1 MYLITGLGNP
11 GRSYS
16 KNRHNVG
23 FMLVDLMAAEAGMKF
38 ERRGSHSHTCRVER
52 AGEEVILAKPQTY
65 MNLSG
70 RAVQELLEHY
80 PVDLKE
86 LLIVYDEL
94 ALPLGTLRIR
104 RSGSSSGQKGMQS
117 IIGALGT
124 QDVPRLRIGI
134 EQGEPPDDYSAFV
147 LDNFRKDE
155 RKVLEE
161 TLDCAI
167 KAIDT
172 ILSDGIEQAMS
183 IFN

>member
-23 FMLVDLMAAEAGMKF
+23 FMLMDLMAEEAGGKF
-38 ERRGSHSHTCRVER
+38 EREVSHSLTCRVKR
-52 AGEEVILAKPQTY
+52 AGEEVVLAKPQTY
-65 MNLSG
+65 MNASG
-70 RAVQELLEHY
+70 GAVQQLLGYY
-80 PVDLKE
+80 PVELTD

-117 IIGALGT
+117 IIETLGT
-124 QDVPRLRIGI
+124 QDIPRLRIGI
-134 EQGEPPDDYSAFV
+134 LEGEPPDDYSEFV
-147 LDNFRKDE
+147 LNDFKKNE

-161 TLDCAI
+161 TLDCAV

-183 IFN
+183 IYN